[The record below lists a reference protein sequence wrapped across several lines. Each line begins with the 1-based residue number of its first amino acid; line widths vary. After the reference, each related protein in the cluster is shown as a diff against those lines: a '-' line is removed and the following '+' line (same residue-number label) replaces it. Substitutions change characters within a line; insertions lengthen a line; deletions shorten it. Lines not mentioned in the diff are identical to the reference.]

1 MSSMVRPGDVLL
13 GEIREQPA
21 ALRRLLAEEERV
33 GAAARALSR
42 MGRPL
47 VRLVAHGSSDNAASY
62 GVYAFGLLAGIT
74 AVRDSIS
81 LPVYY
86 GADLDFGDS
95 AVLALSQSGETPD
108 VVEYVRLASSRGAMT
123 IALTNERDSALAEAA
138 DEVVLLCAEEERSIA
153 ATKTYMNELAAL
165 ALIAA
170 GVGGAGQQ
178 ATRALIEV
186 AELAEVAIGEL
197 EEAVVPLAL
206 SLAFVGRM
214 YFVGR
219 GIELATAR
227 EIALKL
233 TEVCGVAAESLT
245 ATDLAHGPI
254 AAIDPLF
261 PVWAIASDD
270 EALPAVT
277 AAIERARAVG
287 APIIA
292 TGAAARALGDA
303 TYRLDTPAAPSA
315 VYCPLLSVIPGQ
327 LFAWALARARGLDPD
342 QPRYLDKI
350 TMAP

>member
-1 MSSMVRPGDVLL
+1 MTSMVQPGGILL

-21 ALRRLLAEEERV
+21 ALRRLLAEQDRV

-47 VRLVAHGSSDNAASY
+47 VRFVAHGSSDNAATY

-86 GADLDFGDS
+86 GADLDFGGS

-108 VVEYVRLASSRGAMT
+108 VVEYVRLASSRGATT
-123 IALTNERDSALAEAA
+123 IALTNERDSALADAA
-138 DEVVLLCAEEERSIA
+138 DEVVLLCAGEERSIA
-153 ATKTYMNELAAL
+153 ATKTYVNELGTL

-170 GVGGAGQQ
+170 SVGGTEQRATQ
-178 ATRALIEV
+178 A
-186 AELAEVAIGEL
+186 LAEVADLAEFAIDEL
-197 EEAVVPLAL
+197 EKAVVPLAL

-214 YFVGR
+214 YVVGR

-245 ATDLAHGPI
+245 ATDLVHGPI

-270 EALPAVT
+270 EALPAVA
-277 AAIERARAVG
+277 AAIERARSVG

-292 TGAAARALGDA
+292 TGAAASAIGD
-303 TYRLDTPAAPSA
+303 TRYRLDTPAAPSA
-315 VYCPLLSVIPGQ
+315 VYSPLLSVIPGQ

-342 QPRYLDKI
+342 QPRHLSKI